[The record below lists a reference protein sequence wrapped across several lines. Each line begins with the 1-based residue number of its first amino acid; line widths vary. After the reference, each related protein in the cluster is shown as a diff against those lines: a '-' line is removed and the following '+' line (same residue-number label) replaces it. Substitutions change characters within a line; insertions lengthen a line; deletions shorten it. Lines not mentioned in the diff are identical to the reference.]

1 MRTIGLLCLAVFLGV
16 GTVRAAD
23 ASPLAPLS
31 FLLGTWEGSGDGK
44 PGDGAGVATFK
55 SELQGKVIVR
65 TNHAE
70 YPAAN
75 GRPATT
81 HDDLMVIYA
90 DASSQLKADY
100 YDNEGHV
107 IRYAVTA
114 SPGGGAVFVSDPS
127 PSAPRFRLTYKL
139 GDAGA
144 VSGDFEIAP
153 PGQSDA
159 FKSYLGWTMKRAG
172 AGVK

>member
-1 MRTIGLLCLAVFLGV
+1 MRTIGAFCLAVFLATGAV
-16 GTVRAAD
+16 HAAD

-31 FLLGTWEGSGDGK
+31 FLLGTWKGGGSGK

-65 TNHAE
+65 TNHAD

-75 GRPATT
+75 GRPAST

-90 DASSQLKADY
+90 DAGSQLKADY

-107 IRYAVTA
+107 IRYAVTV
-114 SPGGGAVFVSDPS
+114 SPDGAVFVSDPS
-127 PSAPRFRLTYKL
+127 TSAPRFRLTYKPAE
-139 GDAGA
+139 AGA
-144 VSGDFEIAP
+144 VSGQFEIAP
-153 PGQSDA
+153 PGQPEA
-159 FKSYLGWTMKRAG
+159 FKSYLTWTMKRAG
-172 AGVK
+172 AGAT